1 MLTNSEFLSWL
12 RDALEHLY
20 EPDRLQDN
28 PLATLFGVANRPNTY
43 IALQDILLEA
53 IDSLRPDPHEPPES
67 AAWLVYAPL
76 YHRYVQQLNQRQVA
90 RQLGVSVR
98 HLRRKEHAA
107 LQVLAGRLW
116 NQFNLDNKLRDEG
129 KELGRPAEVEGPRID
144 DELAWLRETPPER
157 PANLNQVLRDV
168 LDLARPL
175 VAHHGVSLDISVA
188 PSLPELAVHSLA
200 LSQAL
205 LNLLSAAICEARG
218 GRVAITI
225 SLTPSR
231 SSVDIRISVPEP
243 PSAARPAGSDRTACL
258 RMADQLASLCGGELR
273 LAGQSQGFDAT
284 LTIPVLGQLPV
295 LVIDDNLDTL
305 QLLRRYATGT
315 PYRLITVRDPQ
326 DALAMIQTVSP
337 RIIVLDVMM
346 PRVDGWKVLMHIR
359 QHPQAAETP
368 ILVCTVLPQEELAL
382 SIGATGFLRKPVTR
396 DAFLSALDK
405 QVRLM
410 ALGSH

>member
-1 MLTNSEFLSWL
+1 MLTNSEFLGWL
-12 RDALEHLY
+12 RDALDHLY
-20 EPDRLQDN
+20 EPDRLRDN

-53 IDSLRPDPHEPPES
+53 IDSLRPGPHEPPES

-107 LQVLAGRLW
+107 VQVLAARLW
-116 NQFNLDNKLRDEG
+116 NQFDLDTKLHDEG
-129 KELGRPAEVEGPRID
+129 KKLRRPDEVEGPRID
-144 DELAWLRETPPER
+144 DELAWLRETPPEK
-157 PANLNQVLRDV
+157 PAKLSQVLRDV

-175 VAHHGVSLDISVA
+175 LSRHGVWVDISA
-188 PSLPELAVHSLA
+188 AANLPELAVHSLA

-205 LNLLSAAICEARG
+205 LNLLSAAVSETP
-218 GRVAITI
+218 GRRI
-225 SLTPSR
+225 SISVTPSP
-231 SSVDIRISVPEP
+231 SSVDIRISVPGP
-243 PSAARPAGSDRTACL
+243 LSPTQSAGSDRSACL
-258 RMADQLASLCGGELR
+258 RMASQLADLCGGELR
-273 LAGQSQGFDAT
+273 FSCQAESFDVT
-284 LTIPVLGQLPV
+284 LSIPLLGQLLV
-295 LVIDDNLDTL
+295 LVIDDNADTL
-305 QLLRRYATGT
+305 QLFQRYVTGT
-315 PYRLITVRDPQ
+315 RYRLITVRDPEQ
-326 DALAMIQTVSP
+326 ALAMMRTVSP

-346 PRVDGWKVLMHIR
+346 PRVDGWKLLMHIR
-359 QHPQAAETP
+359 QHPQTAETP